1 MLSHSIP
8 FRVYMAD
15 TDASRWIHF
24 AAVMRYFEEAEFS
37 MMQTLG
43 HNFLSMEKMGFA
55 FPRRK
60 ITTQYHRAL
69 KIDDCG
75 TVTIRVAKVGNT
87 SLTFHYELLKDG
99 ETEPHVDA
107 EFVTVCTNVEKGE
120 TVRVPDALR
129 EGFEKGT

>member
-1 MLSHSIP
+1 
-8 FRVYMAD
+8 MAD

-37 MMQTLG
+37 MMKTLG
-43 HNFLSMEKMGFA
+43 LDFLRMEAMGFA

-60 ITTQYHRAL
+60 ITTEYHRAL

-75 TVTIRVAKVGNT
+75 RVTVRVARLGNT

-99 ETEPHVDA
+99 ETEPHVEA
-107 EFVTVCTNVEKGE
+107 EFVTVCTNVTTGK
-120 TVRVPDALR
+120 TVVIPDRIRAALS
-129 EGFEKGT
+129 GG

>member
-37 MMQTLG
+37 MMKTLG
-43 HNFLSMEKMGFA
+43 LDFLRMEAMGFA

-60 ITTQYHRAL
+60 ITTEYHRAL

-75 TVTIRVAKVGNT
+75 RVTVRVARLGNT
-87 SLTFHYELLKDG
+87 SLTFHYQLLKDG
-99 ETEPHVDA
+99 ETEPHVEA
-107 EFVTVCTNVEKGE
+107 EFVTVCTNVTTGKTVVIPDRLRRALSGE
-120 TVRVPDALR
+120 
-129 EGFEKGT
+129 